1 VRRIRSSSSVVLLL
15 TARYSCDMATIKM
28 TRQWDRWAGTI
39 PDLERATRLAA
50 EVLNPRTGEPRCHI
64 EIALPGR
71 VIEAD
76 TPDALVS
83 EIDTRDLSLIRNI
96 RIQIGSRRSPR
107 ASIHIERQSP
117 AVTVE
122 VVGEDRTRVE
132 GLASQ
137 LAELFT
143 KGRQRPGPN
152 ALVGIGLAVAAAL
165 VFVGVWI
172 VNTLGLQDDPGVVE
186 RRVTPVG
193 FLMLL
198 LTALGTFAV
207 FLVGNWLFP
216 GLELLEVGSNT
227 RARRFR
233 LAIVALL
240 GGILSSLA
248 ATVVYELIR

>member
-1 VRRIRSSSSVVLLL
+1 
-15 TARYSCDMATIKM
+15 MATIKM

-39 PDLERATRLAA
+39 ADLERATRLAA

-76 TPDALVS
+76 TPDALVT
-83 EIDTRDLSLIRNI
+83 EIDTRDLTLIRNI

-132 GLASQ
+132 GLTSQ
-137 LAELFT
+137 MADLFS
-143 KGRQRPGPN
+143 KGWQRPGPN
-152 ALVGIGLAVAAAL
+152 ALVGIGMAAAAGL
-165 VFVGVWI
+165 FFVGVWTL
-172 VNTLGLQDDPGVVE
+172 NTLGLQHRTESGERQLASAGILIVLLIVLGAIGVFV
-186 RRVTPVG
+186 
-193 FLMLL
+193 
-198 LTALGTFAV
+198 
-207 FLVGNWLFP
+207 VGNWLFP
-216 GLELLEVGSNT
+216 GLELLEAGSNT

-233 LAIVALL
+233 LAIVTFL

>member
-1 VRRIRSSSSVVLLL
+1 
-15 TARYSCDMATIKM
+15 MATIKM

-76 TPDALVS
+76 TADALVT
-83 EIDTRDLSLIRNI
+83 EIDTRDLTLIRNI

-107 ASIHIERQSP
+107 ASIHIERQPP

-122 VVGEDRTRVE
+122 VVGEDQTRVE

-137 LAELFT
+137 LADLFS
-143 KGRQRPGPN
+143 KGRQLPGPN
-152 ALVGIGLAVAAAL
+152 TLVGIGMATAVGV

-172 VNTLGLQDDPGVVE
+172 VNTLGLRHQTGNGEAQLAPGGVVM
-186 RRVTPVG
+186 VLVI
-193 FLMLL
+193 
-198 LTALGTFAV
+198 ALGTIGV
-207 FLVGNWLFP
+207 FVVGNWLFP
-216 GLELLEVGSNT
+216 GLELLEAGANT

-233 LAIVALL
+233 FAIVTFL

-248 ATVVYELIR
+248 ATVVYELVR